1 MQRRAEEIHV
11 EVTYKLRVTA
21 PFTQPFTTAV
31 HSDSRLLPARC
42 TFRSRTFSNRL
53 ILPFLLHIRLKRE
66 FHSIH
71 GVLFEYLSTI
81 PLLPCFVM
89 LASKR
94 NDTPGFLSYPLNI
107 YFQLAKPLQSVV
119 RPLQF
124 QQHLQV
130 RRHHRF
136 CRRFD
141 GPLCSVD
148 QNDKDGSSGSGL
160 GDSKSTMPDS
170 PSRLVQSWMSNR
182 SIAKTVDLSRRFIS
196 VLFLSNYCRRAAFA
210 EKKLAKL
217 AEEFCISRRLLIL
230 SAGLYSKPDDLIP
243 WRVVSAARQ
252 REIDL
257 SDERPC
263 ASFEIT
269 DRTYP

>member
-1 MQRRAEEIHV
+1 MLV
-11 EVTYKLRVTA
+11 SKKKDA
-21 PFTQPFTTAV
+21 PAFFT
-31 HSDSRLLPARC
+31 
-42 TFRSRTFSNRL
+42 
-53 ILPFLLHIRLKRE
+53 
-66 FHSIH
+66 
-71 GVLFEYLSTI
+71 
-81 PLLPCFVM
+81 
-89 LASKR
+89 
-94 NDTPGFLSYPLNI
+94 YPLSI
-107 YFQLAKPLQSVV
+107 YFRIAKQSQSVTQLL
-119 RPLQF
+119 RRSQR
-124 QQHLQV
+124 LQV
-130 RRHHRF
+130 RHYYRI
-136 CRRFD
+136 CRRVD

-148 QNDKDGSSGSGL
+148 QNDKDDSSGSGL
-160 GDSKSTMPDS
+160 GGGSGSDSKSAFPDS
-170 PSRLVQSWMSNR
+170 PSHLVQSWMSNR

-243 WRVVSAARQ
+243 LRVVSAARQ

-269 DRTYP
+269 DRTYQLIIPVSINQ